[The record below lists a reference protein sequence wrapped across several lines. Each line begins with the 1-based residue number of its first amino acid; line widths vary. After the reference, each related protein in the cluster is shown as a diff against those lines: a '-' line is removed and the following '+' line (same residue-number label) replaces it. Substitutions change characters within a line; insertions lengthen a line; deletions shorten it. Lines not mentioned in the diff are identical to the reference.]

1 MWSDDQLKWYDKQG
15 KARPSHTPHGVTS
28 ENIGE
33 HMRELLPHTWKLEG
47 NKLTGMTEM
56 GPLVQMIPTDYV
68 LKGMDDSGKPIFAKV
83 EIQ

>member
-1 MWSDDQLKWYDKQG
+1 
-15 KARPSHTPHGVTS
+15 
-28 ENIGE
+28 
-33 HMRELLPHTWKLEG
+33 MRELLPHTWKLEG